1 MVSCLVTLML
11 HFDCSWRGA
20 TPKRKG
26 RLLTVV
32 KRRDLRRQKSLKN
45 QRRVRKRKVRKI
57 IRREDTM
64 RIMNLVPHLNAAD
77 ITEISQKNKNGN
89 HHNRIILV

>member
-1 MVSCLVTLML
+1 ML
-11 HFDCSWRGA
+11 YFDCSWRGA

-57 IRREDTM
+57 IRRGDTM